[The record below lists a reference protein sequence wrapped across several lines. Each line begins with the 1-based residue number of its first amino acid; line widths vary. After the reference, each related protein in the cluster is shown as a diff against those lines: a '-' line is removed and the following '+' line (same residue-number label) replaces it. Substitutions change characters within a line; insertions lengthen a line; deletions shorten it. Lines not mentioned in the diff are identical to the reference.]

1 MPHRDDFDDDLM
13 DPSSDAY
20 DYKPIASDEGGS
32 GKAVK
37 LFVAVTVLAGLAG
50 GAWYFVGGD
59 SQSDNDV
66 PLVHASK
73 DPVKVKPADPGGM
86 NVPNRDKTVYD
97 RVAGENTEPKLERL
111 LPRPEKPLDKPV
123 KSMPI
128 PTLEETPDP
137 DSLTP
142 EQVEADTPE
151 VPTAPERAALPD
163 VPTEEMANT
172 ITEPAPAKVEE
183 VKDSN
188 APRALVKRDEQPVKA
203 VEEVSEAPTQQDKD
217 DLNAKIA
224 QALGQEQPLEK
235 EEDAAETE
243 TAPKE
248 VKPTQSVK
256 AEPQLKPAPP
266 KATTAPEQKPQS
278 GYMLQLL
285 SSKSKSGVE
294 ATHDELK
301 KKHSD
306 IFDALPSTIVRADLG
321 ADKGVY
327 YRLRL
332 GPVTEADKAK
342 SLCSQLKQRKVG
354 CFIVRVR

>member
-20 DYKPIASDEGGS
+20 DYRPIASDEGGS

-37 LFVAVTVLAGLAG
+37 LFIAVTVLAGLAG
-50 GAWYFVGGD
+50 GAWYFVGSG
-59 SQSDNDV
+59 SQSDSDV

-97 RVAGENTEPKLERL
+97 RVAGDNTEPKLERL

-137 DSLTP
+137 DALTS
-142 EQVEADTPE
+142 EQAEADTPE
-151 VPTAPERAALPD
+151 APTAPERAALPD
-163 VPTEEMANT
+163 VPTEKMAKT
-172 ITEPAPAKVEE
+172 ITEPAPAPVEE

-188 APRALVKRDEQPVKA
+188 APRALVKRDEQPEKTA
-203 VEEVSEAPTQQDKD
+203 DTMSEAPTQQDKD

-224 QALGQEQPLEK
+224 QALGQTPAP
-235 EEDAAETE
+235 AAEPE
-243 TAPKE
+243 TKE
-248 VKPTQSVK
+248 VKPTQTVQ
-256 AEPQLKPAPP
+256 AEPQSKPETP
-266 KATTAPEQKPQS
+266 KTTAAPAEKPQS

-306 IFDALPSTIVRADLG
+306 IFNTLPSTIVRADLG
-321 ADKGVY
+321 PDKGVY

-332 GPVTEADKAK
+332 GPIAEADKAK

>member
-50 GAWYFVGGD
+50 GAWYFVGAGSQGD
-59 SQSDNDV
+59 SDV

-97 RVAGENTEPKLERL
+97 RVAGDNTEPKLERL

-137 DSLTP
+137 DAMTP
-142 EQVEADTPE
+142 EQGKKDVSEAT
-151 VPTAPERAALPD
+151 TAPERAALPD
-163 VPTEEMANT
+163 VPTEEMANN
-172 ITEPAPAKVEE
+172 ISEPAPAPVEE

-188 APRALVKRDEQPVKA
+188 APRALVKRKEQPVKPA
-203 VEEVSEAPTQQDKD
+203 EKVSEAPTQQDKD

-224 QALGQEQPLEK
+224 QALR
-235 EEDAAETE
+235 ETD
-243 TAPKE
+243 TPATQAAPKK
-248 VKPTQSVK
+248 VKPTQTVK
-256 AEPQLKPAPP
+256 AEPQLKPEAP
-266 KATTAPEQKPQS
+266 KAKTAPAQKPQS

-306 IFDALPSTIVRADLG
+306 IFKTLPSTIVRADLG
-321 ADKGVY
+321 PDKGVY

-332 GPVTEADKAK
+332 GPITDANKAK
-342 SLCSQLKQRKVG
+342 SLCSQLKKRKVG